1 VSIIDPD
8 PQGSVNTHFNAA
20 ALYWQAVYDD
30 PRLQGVIYRARQ
42 RAVLGRL
49 DELRLPSGSPV
60 LEIGCGAGLLT
71 SELARR
77 GFAVRAVDASE
88 AMVELTARRI
98 EREDFTANVRAE
110 VADVH
115 ALPFASGEFA
125 LVIAV
130 GVLPW
135 LHMPAGALEEMAR
148 VLHSHGRLILTA
160 DNRARL
166 NTLVDP
172 RASLLL
178 APIKRLRQRK
188 RQRSAQD
195 TCSRLH
201 FPSHVNALVRAA
213 GFHIEQNATVGF
225 GPFSFWSRPLLT
237 DQAGV
242 ALHKRLQPLADR
254 DVPILRSTG
263 WHYLLSAQRN

>member
-1 VSIIDPD
+1 
-8 PQGSVNTHFNAA
+8 VNAHFDAA

-42 RAVLGRL
+42 QAVLERV
-49 DELRLPSGSPV
+49 DELALHTGSTV

-98 EREDFTANVRAE
+98 ELEDFTANVRAE

-166 NTLVDP
+166 NTLVDL

-178 APIKRLRQRK
+178 APIKRLRQRE
-188 RQRSAQD
+188 RQRSAQG

-201 FPSHVNALVRAA
+201 FPSHVNALVKGA
-213 GFHIEQNATVGF
+213 GFRLDGSTSVGF
-225 GPFSFWSRPLLT
+225 GPFSIWSRPLLS
-237 DQAGV
+237 DSAAI
-242 ALHKRLQPLADR
+242 ALHHRLQPLADR
-254 DVPILRSTG
+254 GVPLLRSTG
-263 WHYLLSAQRN
+263 WHYLLSAHKAD